1 MARRASTPTSSQTA
15 RSPKPAARLR
25 ERECFVYIQL
35 PRSTEVVTCGR
46 FSQEE
51 TVAGGVVGR
60 FVYGRSYRL
69 RPDAVPLDPFN
80 LPLSD
85 RVYTTAKLGGIFG
98 AVRDASPDKWGR
110 LVIERA
116 LGRTDLTEV
125 DFLLQSPEDRAGA
138 LSFGRGTTAPP
149 PVWEYNRVVQLPELL
164 EAARLLQEDPS
175 GKTIPDAMRHAEL
188 LLQQGGTSMGGARA
202 KSVVEDEEGLWLAKF
217 PERADRWTNAAVEAA
232 MLALARRCEIHTPK
246 TRVRMIGPHAVLM
259 VKRFDR
265 EQLEP
270 DANDHSRYLRHRMVS
285 ALTVLDAEESP
296 TDRRNW
302 SYLLLAD
309 ELRRWS
315 GHPRQDRQELFRR
328 MVLNALVSNLDDHPR
343 NHALI
348 APGKHWQLAPAYDIT
363 PDPRPGQQDRDLAM
377 ICGRL
382 GRRARRANLLSAA
395 TRFDLSAEDANRII
409 DRMVNVA
416 RAEWESEVRR
426 QGGTDAD
433 CAAIAPAFVHE
444 GFEYEVVEQGL

>member
-1 MARRASTPTSSQTA
+1 MAGRTTATRSTKT
-15 RSPKPAARLR
+15 PAHLR
-25 ERECFVYIQL
+25 ERECYVYIQL
-35 PRSTEVVTCGR
+35 PGSTDVVTCGR
-46 FSQEE
+46 FVQEE
-51 TVAGGVVGR
+51 TVAGGIIGR
-60 FVYGRSYRL
+60 FVYGRTYRL

-80 LPLSD
+80 MPLSD

-98 AVRDASPDKWGR
+98 ALRDASPDRWGR

-138 LSFGRGTTAPP
+138 LSFGRGKGPPP
-149 PVWEYNRVVQLPELL
+149 PVSEYNRIVLLPELID
-164 EAARLLQEDPS
+164 AARALQDDPT
-175 GKTIPDAMRHAEL
+175 GHALPDSMRHAEL
-188 LLQQGGTSMGGARA
+188 LLRQRGTSMGGARA

-217 PERADRWTNAAVEAA
+217 PEPEDRWTNAVIEAA
-232 MLALARRCEIHTPK
+232 MLALARRCDIHTPPV
-246 TRVRMIGPHAVLM
+246 RVQVVGPRAVLLF
-259 VKRFDR
+259 KRFDR
-265 EQLEP
+265 EKLEP
-270 DANDHSRYLRHRMVS
+270 DAEGASRYIRHRMVS

-315 GHPRQDRQELFRR
+315 QRQREDRHELFRR

-377 ICGRL
+377 TCGRL

-395 TRFDLSAEDANRII
+395 ARFDLSTDEASAII
-409 DRMVNVA
+409 DRMVSVV
-416 RAEWESEVRR
+416 RSEWEGEVRR
-426 QGGTDAD
+426 QGGTNAE

-444 GFEYEVVEQGL
+444 GFEYEVVEEG

>member
-1 MARRASTPTSSQTA
+1 MPRRISTRSSSEIA
-15 RSPKPAARLR
+15 RSPKAAARLR

-35 PRSTEVVTCGR
+35 PGSTDVVSCGR
-46 FSQEE
+46 FVQEE
-51 TVAGGVVGR
+51 IVAGGVVGR
-60 FVYGRSYRL
+60 FVYGRTYRS

-98 AVRDASPDKWGR
+98 ALRDASPDKWGR

-138 LSFGRGTTAPP
+138 LSFGRGTAPP
-149 PVWEYNRVVQLPELL
+149 PPAWAYNRIVRLPELL

-175 GKTIPDAMRHAEL
+175 GQTVPEAMRHAGL
-188 LLQQGGTSMGGARA
+188 LLQHGGTSMGGARA
-202 KSVVEDEEGLWLAKF
+202 KSVVEDQEGLWVAKF
-217 PERADRWTNAAVEAA
+217 PERQDRWTNAVIEAA
-232 MLALARRCEIHTPK
+232 MLALARRCEIQAPP
-246 TRVRMIGPHAVLM
+246 TRVQMVGPHAVLM

-265 EQLEP
+265 ERLEP
-270 DANDHSRYLRHRMVS
+270 DGNGDSRYLRHRMVS

-315 GHPRQDRQELFRR
+315 RRPREDRQELFRR

-348 APGKHWQLAPAYDIT
+348 APGQEWQLAPAYDIS

-395 TRFDLSAEDANRII
+395 TRFGLSAEDANAVI
-409 DRMVNVA
+409 DRMVNVV
-416 RAEWESEVRR
+416 RAEWEGEVRR

-433 CAAIAPAFVHE
+433 CAAVAPAFVHE
-444 GFEYEVVEQGL
+444 GFEYEEVEHGP

>member
-1 MARRASTPTSSQTA
+1 MPRRADKPASSQTT
-15 RSPKPAARLR
+15 RSPKAAGRQR

-35 PRSTEVVTCGR
+35 PGSTEIVTCGR
-46 FSQEE
+46 FAQEE
-51 TVAGGVVGR
+51 TVAGGVLGR
-60 FVYGRSYRL
+60 FVYGRSYRRRL
-69 RPDAVPLDPFN
+69 DAVPLDPFN

-98 AVRDASPDKWGR
+98 ALRDASPDAWGR

-116 LGRTDLTEV
+116 LGRADLTEV

-138 LSFGRGTTAPP
+138 LSFGHGATPPP
-149 PVWEYNRVVQLPELL
+149 PVREYNRVVRLPEILD
-164 EAARLLQEDPS
+164 AARVLQDDLTGRTLP
-175 GKTIPDAMRHAEL
+175 GTMRHVEL
-188 LLQQGGTSMGGARA
+188 LLRHGGTSMGGARA
-202 KSVVEDEEGLWLAKF
+202 KSVVEDEEGLWVAKF
-217 PERADRWTNAAVEAA
+217 PERADRWTNAVVEAA
-232 MLALARRCEIHTPK
+232 MLGLASRCGIHTPT

-265 EQLEP
+265 AQLEP
-270 DANDHSRYLRHRMVS
+270 DAAGSARYLRHRMVS
-285 ALTVLDAEESP
+285 ALTVLGAEESP

-315 GHPRQDRQELFRR
+315 ERPREDRQELFRR
-328 MVLNALVSNLDDHPR
+328 MVFNALVSNLDDHPR

-348 APGKHWQLAPAYDIT
+348 APGKEWQLAPAYDIT
-363 PDPRPGQQDRDLAM
+363 PDPRAGQQDRDLAM

-382 GRRARRANLLSAA
+382 GRRARRANLLSGAS
-395 TRFDLSAEDANRII
+395 RFDLSYDAANAII
-409 DRMVNVA
+409 DGMVDVV
-416 RAEWESEVRR
+416 RAEWEGEVRR
-426 QGGTDAD
+426 HGGTSAD

-444 GFEYEVVEQGL
+444 GFEYEVIEEGP